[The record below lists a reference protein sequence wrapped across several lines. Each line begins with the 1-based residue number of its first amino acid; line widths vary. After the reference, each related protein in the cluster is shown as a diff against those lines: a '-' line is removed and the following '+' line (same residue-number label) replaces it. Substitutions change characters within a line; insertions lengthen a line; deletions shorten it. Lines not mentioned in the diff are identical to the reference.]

1 MPGSFRVV
9 CVGVVA
15 IDALALVDHYP
26 AADERVVG
34 EQVSIVG
41 GGPAANAAVVL
52 ARQGIPV
59 AFVGRVSADE
69 AGEQA
74 LRLLEAEGVD
84 TSGAMRDPHVP
95 TQVACVVV
103 SKASKTRAISTL
115 AVPPLPSLAEM
126 SPRAVELVAA
136 AEWVHTD
143 HLGFAPVAQLFAEM
157 DPAERPRLSVDAGNP
172 VQRLDVSL
180 LDLYVPTTESLAA
193 QYRQPSTTEGVEK
206 AAHLALADGAKAI
219 VATSGS
225 EGSTA
230 WWSAD
235 FVAGI
240 DPGRVHVEA
249 AAGIEIVSTLGA
261 GDVFHGALLSALCR
275 RLDWPEALR
284 QANDTAALSCRAL
297 DGRSAIPTLAE
308 LVALSGRFPARPPAH
323 KTPDPNP
330 TEEISR

>member
-1 MPGSFRVV
+1 MPSSFQVV

-34 EQVSIVG
+34 EQVCIVG

-69 AGEQA
+69 QGEQA
-74 LRLLEAEGVD
+74 LRLLEAEGVN

-143 HLGFAPVAQLFAEM
+143 HLGFAPVAQLLAGM
-157 DPAERPRLSVDAGNP
+157 DPVQRPRLSVDAGNP
-172 VQRLDVSL
+172 VRRLDVSL

-193 QYRQPSTTEGVEK
+193 QYRQPPTTDGVEK
-206 AAHLALADGAKAI
+206 AAHLALADGAKAV

-235 FVAGI
+235 FLAGM
-240 DPGRVHVEA
+240 DPGRVHVKA

-261 GDVFHGALLSALCR
+261 GDAFHGALLSALCR

-308 LVALSGRFPARPPAH
+308 LIDLQRPVSGPATRPQAFLP
-323 KTPDPNP
+323 KR